1 MNPELIY
8 KYLENTATDDEMKQ
22 VLDWLDA
29 DPAHMRELDE
39 LDKVMA
45 ASVIYGPDVLSPA
58 PARKAARRI
67 SLRRVPLRRIVRY
80 AAELPAGRRISLRRI
95 TLRAA
100 AAAAVAVILL
110 AGGVTTVS
118 LSKRL
123 AQPLTVITHLGERSQ
138 VVLPDGT
145 KVWLNAGT
153 RLEYPLV
160 FAGGERR
167 VKVAGEAM
175 FDVEHDPAH
184 PFVVETFACD
194 VEVLGTKF
202 DVTAEEREGLFS
214 AALLRGSV
222 KVTNR
227 LTPGEQFVLKPNE
240 EVRLAGRRLNL
251 NAIGSMDDYLWT
263 EGMISIKGL
272 SFGELMHKFE
282 KSFGVKI
289 RIDRNRMPEVDYNHG
304 KIRISDGI
312 EHALRILQRSCS
324 FHYAY
329 DQETSTITIY

>member
-1 MNPELIY
+1 MTDLQINEEVLTAYLRGELNAAEAAAVEAWYDASAANRRLLGEIY
-8 KYLENTATDDEMKQ
+8 YILYVNDRINDTAG
-22 VLDWLDA
+22 
-29 DPAHMRELDE
+29 
-39 LDKVMA
+39 
-45 ASVIYGPDVLSPA
+45 IDVE
-58 PARKAARRI
+58 R
-67 SLRRVPLRRIVRY
+67 SLRQFKRRMH
-80 AAELPAGRRISLRRI
+80 AGRRISLRRI

-289 RIDRNRMPEVDYNHG
+289 RIDRARMPEVDYNHG
-304 KIRISDGI
+304 KIRISDGVDS
-312 EHALRILQRSCS
+312 ALRLLQMASDFTYTRSE
-324 FHYAY
+324 
-329 DQETSTITIY
+329 DNGTIVIR

>member
-1 MNPELIY
+1 MTNLQISEEVLAAYLRGELNAAEAAAVEAWYDASAANRKLLGEVYYILY
-8 KYLENTATDDEMKQ
+8 VNDRINDTAG
-22 VLDWLDA
+22 
-29 DPAHMRELDE
+29 
-39 LDKVMA
+39 
-45 ASVIYGPDVLSPA
+45 IDVE
-58 PARKAARRI
+58 R
-67 SLRRVPLRRIVRY
+67 SLRQFKRRMH
-80 AAELPAGRRISLRRI
+80 AGRRISLRRI
-95 TLRAA
+95 AVRAA

-202 DVTAEEREGLFS
+202 DVMAEEREGLFS

-289 RIDRNRMPEVDYNHG
+289 RIDRARMPEVDYNHG
-304 KIRISDGI
+304 KIRISDGVDS
-312 EHALRILQRSCS
+312 ALRLLQMASDFTYTRSE
-324 FHYAY
+324 
-329 DQETSTITIY
+329 DNGTIVIR

>member
-67 SLRRVPLRRIVRY
+67 SLRRIPLRRIVRY
-80 AAELPAGRRISLRRI
+80 AAEL
-95 TLRAA
+95 
-100 AAAAVAVILL
+100 AAVAVVGVGL
-110 AGGVTTVS
+110 ARMLADDRIGEWARRTTALEVPAGQY
-118 LSKRL
+118 LSMEL
-123 AQPLTVITHLGERSQ
+123 Q
-138 VVLPDGT
+138 DGT

-194 VEVLGTKF
+194 VRVLGTKF
-202 DVTAEEREGLFS
+202 NVEANEEEGIFTAD
-214 AALLRGSV
+214 LLRGRV
-222 KVTNR
+222 QVCNR
-227 LTPGEQFVLKPNE
+227 TDRSDRITMEPNQTVHLENGKLQLHAQENADKLLWTDGILCITGMTFE
-240 EVRLAGRRLNL
+240 EVMA
-251 NAIGSMDDYLWT
+251 
-263 EGMISIKGL
+263 
-272 SFGELMHKFE
+272 KFE
-282 KSFGVKI
+282 RCYDINVEILRDDLPQIEFQRCKL
-289 RIDRNRMPEVDYNHG
+289 
-304 KIRISDGI
+304 RISEGI
-312 EHALRILQRSCS
+312 DHALAVLQHAADFR
-324 FHYAY
+324 YER
-329 DQETSTITIY
+329 DITTNTLYIR

>member
-8 KYLENTATDDEMKQ
+8 KYLENTATDAETEQ

-58 PARKAARRI
+58 LARKAARRI
-67 SLRRVPLRRIVRY
+67 SLVAFRCAASCVMPRSWPRVAVVGVGLARMLADDRIGEWARRTTALEV
-80 AAELPAGRRISLRRI
+80 PAGQY
-95 TLRAA
+95 
-100 AAAAVAVILL
+100 
-110 AGGVTTVS
+110 
-118 LSKRL
+118 LSMEL
-123 AQPLTVITHLGERSQ
+123 Q
-138 VVLPDGT
+138 DGT

-202 DVTAEEREGLFS
+202 DVMAEEREGLFS

-289 RIDRNRMPEVDYNHG
+289 RIDRARMPEVDYNHG
-304 KIRISDGI
+304 KIRISDGVDS
-312 EHALRILQRSCS
+312 ALRLLQMASDFTYTRSE
-324 FHYAY
+324 
-329 DQETSTITIY
+329 DNGTIVIR

>member
-29 DPAHMRELDE
+29 DPAHVRELDE

-58 PARKAARRI
+58 PAKKAARRI
-67 SLRRVPLRRIVRY
+67 SLGRIPLRRIVRY
-80 AAELPAGRRISLRRI
+80 AAEL
-95 TLRAA
+95 
-100 AAAAVAVILL
+100 AAVAVVGIGVARML
-110 AGGVTTVS
+110 ADDRIEEWTRRTTALEVPAGQY
-118 LSKRL
+118 LSMEL
-123 AQPLTVITHLGERSQ
+123 Q
-138 VVLPDGT
+138 DGT

-202 DVTAEEREGLFS
+202 DVMAEEREGLFS
-214 AALLRGSV
+214 AALLRG
-222 KVTNR
+222 
-227 LTPGEQFVLKPNE
+227 
-240 EVRLAGRRLNL
+240 A
-251 NAIGSMDDYLWT
+251 
-263 EGMISIKGL
+263 
-272 SFGELMHKFE
+272 
-282 KSFGVKI
+282 
-289 RIDRNRMPEVDYNHG
+289 
-304 KIRISDGI
+304 
-312 EHALRILQRSCS
+312 
-324 FHYAY
+324 
-329 DQETSTITIY
+329 

>member
-8 KYLENTATDDEMKQ
+8 KYLENTATDDQMRQ

-58 PARKAARRI
+58 PAKKAARRI
-67 SLRRVPLRRIVRY
+67 SLGRIPLRRIVRY
-80 AAELPAGRRISLRRI
+80 AAEL
-95 TLRAA
+95 
-100 AAAAVAVILL
+100 AAVAVVGIGVARML
-110 AGGVTTVS
+110 ADDRIEEWTRRTTALEVPAGQY
-118 LSKRL
+118 LSMEL
-123 AQPLTVITHLGERSQ
+123 Q
-138 VVLPDGT
+138 DGT

-202 DVTAEEREGLFS
+202 DVMAEEPPRPDHPLLTAKNCLITPHIAWASRE
-214 AALLRGSV
+214 ARLRLIDAVAG
-222 KVTNR
+222 NLR
-227 LTPGEQFVLKPNE
+227 AF
-240 EVRLAGRRLNL
+240 LAGQPVNVV
-251 NAIGSMDDYLWT
+251 S
-263 EGMISIKGL
+263 
-272 SFGELMHKFE
+272 
-282 KSFGVKI
+282 
-289 RIDRNRMPEVDYNHG
+289 
-304 KIRISDGI
+304 
-312 EHALRILQRSCS
+312 
-324 FHYAY
+324 
-329 DQETSTITIY
+329 

>member
-1 MNPELIY
+1 
-8 KYLENTATDDEMKQ
+8 
-22 VLDWLDA
+22 
-29 DPAHMRELDE
+29 MRE
-39 LDKVMA
+39 
-45 ASVIYGPDVLSPA
+45 P
-58 PARKAARRI
+58 
-67 SLRRVPLRRIVRY
+67 
-80 AAELPAGRRISLRRI
+80 
-95 TLRAA
+95 
-100 AAAAVAVILL
+100 
-110 AGGVTTVS
+110 
-118 LSKRL
+118 
-123 AQPLTVITHLGERSQ
+123 
-138 VVLPDGT
+138 
-145 KVWLNAGT
+145 

-289 RIDRNRMPEVDYNHG
+289 RIDRARMPEVDYNHG
-304 KIRISDGI
+304 KIRISDGVDS
-312 EHALRILQRSCS
+312 ALRLLQMASDFTYTRSE
-324 FHYAY
+324 
-329 DQETSTITIY
+329 DNGTIVIR

>member
-67 SLRRVPLRRIVRY
+67 FT
-80 AAELPAGRRISLRRI
+80 AADS
-95 TLRAA
+95 AA
-100 AAAAVAVILL
+100 AHRALCRGAGAVAVVGVGL
-110 AGGVTTVS
+110 ARMLADDRIGEWARRTTALEVPAGQY
-118 LSKRL
+118 LSMEL
-123 AQPLTVITHLGERSQ
+123 Q
-138 VVLPDGT
+138 DGT

-289 RIDRNRMPEVDYNHG
+289 RIDRARMPEVDYNHG
-304 KIRISDGI
+304 KIRISDGVDS
-312 EHALRILQRSCS
+312 ALRLLQMASDFTYTRSE
-324 FHYAY
+324 
-329 DQETSTITIY
+329 DNGTIVIR

>member
-8 KYLENTATDDEMKQ
+8 KYLENTATDAETEQ

-58 PARKAARRI
+58 LARKAARRI
-67 SLRRVPLRRIVRY
+67 SLGRIPLRRIVRY
-80 AAELPAGRRISLRRI
+80 AAEL
-95 TLRAA
+95 
-100 AAAAVAVILL
+100 AAVAVVGVGL
-110 AGGVTTVS
+110 ARMLADDRIGEWARRTTALEVPAGQY
-118 LSKRL
+118 LSMEL
-123 AQPLTVITHLGERSQ
+123 Q
-138 VVLPDGT
+138 DGT

-202 DVTAEEREGLFS
+202 DVMAEEREGLFS

-240 EVRLAGRRLNL
+240 EVRLAGRRRLPL
-251 NAIGSMDDYLWT
+251 DRRDDQHQGPFVRGADAQIRKELRREDT
-263 EGMISIKGL
+263 DRPRPDAGGRLQPRQDPHFGRRRFGAAPVADGL
-272 SFGELMHKFE
+272 GFHLYAQ
-282 KSFGVKI
+282 
-289 RIDRNRMPEVDYNHG
+289 RRQRNDRH
-304 KIRISDGI
+304 
-312 EHALRILQRSCS
+312 
-324 FHYAY
+324 
-329 DQETSTITIY
+329 TITNL